1 MVSPHLFGDHMKKL
15 SLWSFECKEGTH
27 NKNAA
32 KSETNGKLLWHQR
45 HDWKEHGKSKKYE
58 KHASSDHDREIS
70 N

>member
-45 HDWKEHGKSKKYE
+45 HDWKEHGKTE
-58 KHASSDHDREIS
+58 K
-70 N
+70 